1 MKNQLQLMLLAF
13 KDMCLSKPKAFTLLV
28 FLIQLS
34 IVSASPNATN
44 LNDDDLVYS
53 VTGVVTDSQD
63 GSRLIGVN
71 ILIKGGTTGT
81 ATDIDGNYTI
91 DVPDRNTVLVFSYTG
106 YNSKEIIVEDRTVID
121 VELSVNSA
129 QLEEV
134 VVVGYGNQ
142 DRAKVTG
149 AIATVD
155 AKAITEV
162 PVFTADQAL
171 QGRAAGVYVSNNGS
185 PGADPVVRIRG
196 LGTTGDNSP
205 LIVVD
210 GVIVQGLGDV
220 NPNDIE
226 SITVLKDAST
236 TAVFGAQGSNGV
248 IVVKT
253 KGGTSGETKIE
264 LSSYIGTQQV
274 AKRFDVMNRE
284 QYLQHAENWGVAQGR
299 IGDPQYA
306 DLINN
311 DTDWQD
317 EIFRDGL
324 MQSHNIAVSG
334 GTENSTFRVGAGYI
348 SQEGVMLNTATDR
361 YNFRANA
368 TFKKDKLTFG
378 ENLAISLVDRTPEN
392 TAGGRSAIEHAIKM
406 PPYFAVFNPD
416 NIGGYQGVNN
426 SLDAQDA
433 ENPVRVLAHPQ
444 QNQSRTNLLGNIFA
458 EYEIIEGLSVRGQV
472 GLDWWS
478 FNNDNFT
485 PSFSGE
491 PTAVAFAVIGKGNG
505 THQQVTTFGQLNYTK
520 SFGSHNINALLLAEY
535 NNSYDTRAGASST
548 NAVTDEISNLT
559 NQDAQIGSF
568 KYEYTRIGYLGRIN
582 YDWAGKYILAG
593 SYRRDA
599 SSRFGPNNRW
609 AGFYSV
615 AGGWVVSKEDFFPQ
629 DGLINFLKL
638 RGSIGT
644 VGNDRIGEYRY
655 AASINTGSYNTS
667 FVDILTGST
676 YLGAGTTAG
685 NVAVPDLRWE
695 TTTMTNIGVDMY
707 LLDNRFSFAAE
718 YYKNRS
724 DDLLINVRLTPS
736 LGGHNG
742 FGPRN
747 VGAVETDGFEF
758 NFGYNDRE
766 GDFQWSANLNL
777 STTNNVVKDLNGE
790 VLSDGGFEGAN
801 LLRSVE
807 EESLNHFFG
816 FVTLG
821 LFQDGEEILT
831 SPLQEGAK
839 PGDFKFADLSG
850 PEGIPDGVID
860 DLDKTIIGNPI
871 PDITYG
877 FTLNASYKNFDANI
891 FINGMEGNEIYNTN
905 IWDLEGGRRF
915 FNAGPQALDAW
926 TPNNRDTDIPRI
938 TTDPQNLLPSDRF
951 IEDGSFMRLKNITLG
966 YTLPKIGRDRKSS
979 IRFYLSGQNLLT
991 ITDYSGLDPEVG
1003 ASALVGNNG
1012 SQVGIDRG
1020 NYPLSKTFIGG
1031 LQIKF

>member
-1 MKNQLQLMLLAF
+1 MKNQLQLWHLVLKSICF
-13 KDMCLSKPKAFTLLV
+13 SKPLALTMLV
-28 FLIQLS
+28 FLVQLTT
-34 IVSASPNATN
+34 VYASSNPAFSDE
-44 LNDDDLVYS
+44 NDNVLAIS
-53 VTGVVTDSQD
+53 GVVTDSED
-63 GSRLIGVN
+63 GSALIGVN

-81 ATDIDGNYTI
+81 ATDLDGNYTI
-91 DVPDRNTVLVFSYTG
+91 DVEDKNTVLVFTYTG
-106 YNSKEIIVEDRTVID
+106 YLPQEITVGDQTVIN
-121 VELSVNSA
+121 VELEVNSA
-129 QLEEV
+129 QLDEV
-134 VVVGYGNQ
+134 VVVGYGIQ

-149 AIATVD
+149 AVATID
-155 AKAITEV
+155 AEAITEV

-185 PGADPVVRIRG
+185 PGTDPVVRIRG

-205 LIVVD
+205 LVVVD

-253 KGGTSGETKIE
+253 KGGKSGETKIE
-264 LSSYIGTQQV
+264 LNSYIGTQQV
-274 AKRFDVMNRE
+274 AKTFEVMNRE
-284 QYLQHAENWGVAQGR
+284 QYLQHAANWGVAQGR
-299 IGDPQYA
+299 IEDPQYA
-306 DLINN
+306 ELINN

-317 EIFRDGL
+317 EIFRDAT
-324 MQSHNIAVSG
+324 MQSHNVSVSG
-334 GTENSTFRVGAGYI
+334 GSDNSTFRVGGGYI
-348 SQEGVMLNTATDR
+348 SQEGVLLNTATNR
-361 YNFRANA
+361 YNFRANS
-368 TFKKDKLTFG
+368 TFKKDKLSVG
-378 ENLAISLVDRTPEN
+378 QNLSISLVEKTPEN

-406 PPYFAVFNPD
+406 APYFGVFNAE
-416 NIGGYQGVNN
+416 NIGGYQGVDN

-444 QNQSRTNLLGNIFA
+444 NNQNRTNLLGNIFA
-458 EYEIIEGLSVRGQV
+458 EYEIIDGLSLRGQA

-491 PTAVAFAVIGKGNG
+491 PTAVPFAVIGKGNG
-505 THQQVTTFGQLNYTK
+505 THKQVTTFSQLNYTK
-520 SFGSHNINALLLAEY
+520 SFGAHTINALLLAEY
-535 NNSYDTRAGASST
+535 NNSFDTRAGANST
-548 NAVTDEISNLT
+548 NAITDEISNLT
-559 NQDAQIGSF
+559 NQDPQIGSF
-568 KYEYTRIGYLGRIN
+568 EFEYTRIGYLGRIN
-582 YDWAGKYILAG
+582 YDWNGKYIFAG

-599 SSRFGPNNRW
+599 SSRFGPDNRW

-629 DGLINFLKL
+629 GGLISSLKL
-638 RGSIGT
+638 RGSLGT

-676 YLGAGTTAG
+676 YLGAGTTSG
-685 NVAVPDLRWE
+685 NVAVPNLRWE
-695 TTTMTNIGVDMY
+695 TTTMTNIGLDMY

-758 NFGYNDRE
+758 NLGYNDAV
-766 GDFQWSANLNL
+766 GAFKWSANLNL

-790 VLSDGGFEGAN
+790 VLTNGGFEGAN

-821 LFQDGEEILT
+821 LFQDSESILT
-831 SPLQEGAK
+831 SPLQEGAQ

-850 PEGIPDGVID
+850 PEGIPDGIID

-877 FTLNASYKNFDANI
+877 FSLNASYKNFDASL

-926 TPNNRDTDIPRI
+926 TPENKDTNIPRI

-951 IEDGSFMRLKNITLG
+951 IEDGSFTRLKNVTLG
-966 YTLPKIGRDRKSS
+966 YTLPSIGKEGKSS
-979 IRFYLSGQNLLT
+979 IRFYVSAQNLLT

-1003 ASALVGNNG
+1003 ASALVGNSG

-1020 NYPLSKTFIGG
+1020 NYPLSKTYIGG